1 VPYKDG
7 KPTPSQ
13 FKPGNRAGKG
23 SARPPGR
30 KAGLT
35 PQMERFAREYVVD
48 LDPGAAALRAGYLAK
63 DGKVAAQKGCHLLQ
77 RPDVA
82 ALVASLKAKQ
92 AERLDIKADDVLR
105 ELLRLARVD
114 IGEAFDDDGKL
125 KAIKD
130 IPVDV
135 RRAISAVEVDEL
147 FEGQGEDREQVGFTR
162 KVKFWDKTR
171 ALELLGKHLKLWVER
186 IEVKDVTDRAAAL
199 AKALARAQGAACT
212 TPTGAGASTA

>member
-1 VPYKDG
+1 MPYKNG

-23 SARPPGR
+23 SPRPPGR

-48 LDPGAAALRAGYLAK
+48 LDVGAAVLRAGYSAK
-63 DGKVAAQKGCHLLQ
+63 DGKVAATKGSHLLR

-82 ALVASLKAKQ
+82 RLVAELKAKQ
-92 AERLDIKADDVLR
+92 AERLDVKADDVLR

-130 IPVDV
+130 IPADV

-199 AKALARAQGAACT
+199 AKALARAQGAAGT
-212 TPTGAGASTA
+212 TPKDVAASPA

>member
-1 VPYKDG
+1 MPYKDG
-7 KPTPSQ
+7 RPTPSQ

-23 SARPPGR
+23 TAKPPGR

-48 LDPGAAALRAGYLAK
+48 LDAGAAALRAGYSAT
-63 DGKVAAQKGCHLLQ
+63 GKGSAATKACHLLR

-82 ALVASLKAKQ
+82 ALVASLKAVQ

-114 IGEAFDDDGKL
+114 IGEAFDADGKL
-125 KAIKD
+125 KPIKD

-135 RRAISAVEVDEL
+135 RRAISGVEVDEL
-147 FEGQGEDREQVGFTR
+147 FEGHGEEREQVGFTR

-186 IEVKDVTDRAAAL
+186 IEVKDISDRAER
-199 AKALARAQGAACT
+199 LARARARLAAATT
-212 TPTGAGASTA
+212 TPAPAVASPA